1 MPRHYNQDYSQER
14 STSTVYSQ
22 VSVLSISTQTVSL
35 EDLQEAIP
43 EPPTASF
50 QTFRKSRRRRCYT
63 GELATEA
70 SLRRSRMMRSLFDEL
85 KSSSSSKQRFAFY
98 EAIRRLLIGCE
109 GELLEYLA
117 LECRVHPA
125 REIFSVMLASPQ
137 VTEITSEA
145 NAVELLSC
153 INNLSPNIEETFN
166 Y

>member
-1 MPRHYNQDYSQER
+1 
-14 STSTVYSQ
+14 
-22 VSVLSISTQTVSL
+22 
-35 EDLQEAIP
+35 
-43 EPPTASF
+43 
-50 QTFRKSRRRRCYT
+50 
-63 GELATEA
+63 
-70 SLRRSRMMRSLFDEL
+70 MRSLFDEL

-137 VTEITSEA
+137 VTEITSEV
-145 NAVELLSC
+145 NAAELLSC